1 MELIA
6 SENFTSKSV
15 MECLGSILTNK
26 YSEGQSGARYYG
38 GCEHIDEV
46 ENLCKERALS
56 AYKLDVNEW
65 GVNVQPYLE
74 VLLMAVYTGLLKPT

>member
-1 MELIA
+1 
-6 SENFTSKSV
+6 
-15 MECLGSILTNK
+15 MECLGSVLTNK

-56 AYKLDVNEW
+56 AYRLESSW
-65 GVNVQPYLE
+65 GVNVQPYSGSPAD
-74 VLLMAVYTGLLKPT
+74 MAVYTGLLKTMIELWV